1 MLINKKPN
9 GEVVIIDKV
18 KDVIKIVSNEYET
31 IYHIQL
37 ESNILV
43 RVHFY
48 PNIKKGTKLKVW
60 GRLVDDILEPT
71 CCIILNP
78 QKKLLEFMKDNDN
91 ALGNVN

>member
-18 KDVIKIVSNEYET
+18 KEVINCSNVYQT
-31 IYHIQL
+31 IYHIKL
-37 ESNILV
+37 ESNITIEINS
-43 RVHFY
+43 Y

-60 GRLVDDILEPT
+60 GKLNGDYLRLRYG
-71 CCIILNP
+71 IILNP
-78 QKKLLEFMKDNDN
+78 QKKLLEFIKDNDN